1 MKEEIQKL
9 IVEMAEDRIKEGCN
23 KEIMFGN
30 LGLLLTNMQI
40 TGEQY
45 KHLTDLL
52 YPAENSN
59 MVKPEENQEK
69 IVSETNNMITQ

>member
-1 MKEEIQKL
+1 MLEEIQRL
-9 IVEMAEDRIKEGCN
+9 IVEMAEDRIKDGCD
-23 KEIMFGN
+23 KKIMFGN

-52 YPAENSN
+52 YPATDVVNS
-59 MVKPEENQEK
+59 EENQEK
-69 IVSETNNMITQ
+69 TVSEINNPITQ

>member
-23 KEIMFGN
+23 KDIMFGN

-52 YPAENSN
+52 YPATENHTDVDKPIN
-59 MVKPEENQEK
+59 ENTEVKEEIK
-69 IVSETNNMITQ
+69 